1 MMNATKAL
9 ILGLIQGIAEFL
21 PISSSG
27 HLELGK
33 DILGLQDIPVLFD
46 VILHLATLIVVLI
59 VFRERILGILKAL
72 WTFFFHRSK
81 ATSKGLTKTQ
91 KRKDEEAKVNL
102 AYVVPLLAATAV
114 TAVLGFIIYEY
125 LPWNG
130 VKAVS
135 IQFLIT
141 AAVLGATAL
150 AKPGSRGPAE
160 IGVPRSIFVGIGQG
174 LGVIS
179 GISRS
184 GLTISAGIF
193 SGLDR
198 QTAGEFSFL
207 LAIPAI
213 LGAFLLSLKDLAR
226 MEAVVSFGQL
236 ALAFA
241 AAFASGYV
249 ALKIL
254 IKVIKGGKLW
264 VFAPYLL
271 AVGILGLIFG

>member
-1 MMNATKAL
+1 MNATKAL

-33 DILGLQDIPVLFD
+33 DILGLQDVPVLFD
-46 VILHLATLIVVLI
+46 VILHLATLLVVLI

-72 WTFFFHRSK
+72 WSFLFHRGK
-81 ATSKGLTKTQ
+81 TPAKGLTKTQ
-91 KRKDEEAKVNL
+91 KKKDEEAKVNL
-102 AYVVPLLAATAV
+102 AYIVPLLAATAV
-114 TAVLGFIIYEY
+114 TAVLGFAIYKY

-141 AAVLGATAL
+141 AVVLGATAL
-150 AKPGSRGPAE
+150 AKPGTRGPAE
-160 IGVPRSIFVGIGQG
+160 IGLPRSIIVGVAQG

-184 GLTISAGIF
+184 GMTISAGIF

-213 LGAFLLSLKDLAR
+213 LGAFLLSLKDLAQ
-226 MEAVVSFGQL
+226 MESMVSFGQL
-236 ALAFA
+236 ALAFL
-241 AAFASGYV
+241 AAFASGYI
-249 ALKIL
+249 ALKLL

-264 VFAPYLL
+264 FFAPYLL
-271 AVGILGLIFG
+271 VVGVLGLILG